1 MPLESQLYWPLTVL
15 VVSLRV
21 GAVVLMTPVF
31 NFINLPVRIRVL
43 LVLALSAVLVTG
55 LDLKLP
61 AAALQSPAGL
71 AAAAAGELA
80 IGSVLA
86 FALFATFAAFQ
97 LGGRILDVQLG
108 FGVAGLIDPATNV
121 AAPLL
126 GMLLNLAAV
135 ITFFQIGGH
144 ELLMRGLAFSLTQLR
159 PGGTSLHAMS
169 LPAVVAQFGAM
180 FVSAAAIAAPVMV
193 VVLLVD
199 VAMAMMARM
208 MPQMNILFVGL
219 PLKIL
224 VGLMVLA
231 FTLDFFG
238 PLYSS
243 IFAQLFSAW
252 QAMLPP

>member
-1 MPLESQLYWPLTVL
+1 MLPESQLYWPLTVL

-21 GAVVLMTPVF
+21 GAIVLMTPVF

-43 LVLALSAVLVTG
+43 LVLALSAVLVSS

-61 AAALQSPAGL
+61 ATALQSPAGL
-71 AAAAAGELA
+71 ATAAAGELA

-86 FALFATFAAFQ
+86 FALFATFGAFQ
-97 LGGRILDVQLG
+97 LAGKILDVQLG

-121 AAPLL
+121 ASPLL

-144 ELLMRGLAFSLTQLR
+144 ELLIRGLAFSLTQLQ
-159 PGGTSLHAMS
+159 PGSSFHALS
-169 LPAVVAQFGAM
+169 LPAVVAQFGAL

-199 VAMAMMARM
+199 VAMAVMART

-231 FTLDFFG
+231 FALDFFG
-238 PLYSS
+238 PLYSA

-252 QAMLPP
+252 QAMLAP